1 MTKIRTRKKSFT
13 KEEREFVK
21 TIQKET
27 GIKIR
32 EIQRVEEN
40 EIFKKLLDDVDEYF
54 TGFMMIRYNIMKMN
68 SIVGVGKKTVLRIHN
83 SISFHFPDNSVIRFS
98 PFGVNGIEISRIWV
112 THSNQG
118 KGLGSKLM
126 ELLFQFLEDVLGEIP
141 PIYLECNG
149 SIGFREEKE
158 FTPISKQTSFFRKF
172 GFRVKDGSD
181 YPHFVTMTRETDNNL
196 VV

>member
-1 MTKIRTRKKSFT
+1 M
-13 KEEREFVK
+13 
-21 TIQKET
+21 
-27 GIKIR
+27 
-32 EIQRVEEN
+32 
-40 EIFKKLLDDVDEYF
+40 
-54 TGFMMIRYNIMKMN
+54 
-68 SIVGVGKKTVLRIHN
+68 
-83 SISFHFPDNSVIRFS
+83 IRFS

-141 PIYLECNG
+141 PLYLECNG
-149 SIGFREEKE
+149 SIGFGEEKE
-158 FTPISKQTSFFRKF
+158 FTSISKQTSFFRKF

-181 YPHFVTMTRETDNNL
+181 YPHFLTMTREIDNNL